1 MNEHIE
7 TYNLDKN
14 IEDRGMVKNRDIVI
28 IKENNL
34 VSCRNLFNIFWKTNK
49 NIIYVTDDMDCFV
62 GIITEHF
69 LLTSG
74 FSNSFCLI

>member
-49 NIIYVTDDMDCFV
+49 NIIYVTDDMDC
-62 GIITEHF
+62 
-69 LLTSG
+69 LS
-74 FSNSFCLI
+74 LIHI